1 MDSHADAL
9 NALALLKA
17 VRDDDTDRA
26 VALLA
31 EDPGLSAVSI
41 RTACAAGDVPAV
53 LGFLAQDRGLAQQ
66 SLPPDHTPP
75 LVYACV
81 CEPKRARGVS
91 DHDQAVIVGAL
102 LEAGADPNTSIAIE
116 DGHGRIPVLYFPCR
130 AGNVAVARMLLE
142 HGAHATDGESLY
154 HAAQHD
160 HRDVLQLLVDFGA
173 DVSRGPV
180 ESGNT
185 PLYFLASH
193 RATNPIAPTVVR
205 GIEWLLDHG
214 VDPTVPLTVVGDGQH
229 EWQRGETPL
238 HRAAANGY
246 DGKVLARFVARGA
259 EVDAARGDGATAYTL
274 AVRSGNT
281 AGAQW
286 LASHGADASRVT
298 VTDRLLYAC
307 LTGDAEEARR
317 MVAGHPGLIDT
328 LSDPDAGALLQ
339 AMVDG
344 KSEAVQLMLS
354 LGWPLTPQSEWGGTA
369 LHWAT
374 WNADVSLVRDLLTHG
389 APVNVRDTRY
399 GSSPIAWAAH
409 GSCFSGT
416 GSDEAY
422 VRIVDMLLDAGSTR
436 EASINRWNE
445 PPESMARPAVAAVLR
460 ARGFAP
466 GPSGV

>member
-1 MDSHADAL
+1 MDTHADAL

-26 VALLA
+26 LALL
-31 EDPGLSAVSI
+31 EEFPGLSAMSI
-41 RTACAAGDVPAV
+41 RTACAAGDVTAV
-53 LGFLAQDRGLAQQ
+53 LEFLAHDPGLARQ

-75 LVYACV
+75 LVYACL

-116 DGHGRIPVLYFPCR
+116 DGHGRIPALYFPCR
-130 AGNVAVARMLLE
+130 AGNVAVARVLLE

-193 RATNPIAPTVVR
+193 KATNPIAPRVVR
-205 GIEWLLDHG
+205 GMAWLLDHG
-214 VDPTVPLTVVGDGQH
+214 ADPTVPLTVIGDGQH
-229 EWQRGETPL
+229 NSQRGETPL

-246 DGKVLARFVARGA
+246 DTEVLARFVAHGA

-286 LASHGADASRVT
+286 LASLGANVSRVT
-298 VTDRLLYAC
+298 ATDRLLCAC
-307 LTGDAEEARR
+307 LTGDSEEARGI
-317 MVAGHPGLIDT
+317 VADRPGIIAT
-328 LSDPDAGALLQ
+328 LSDADAGALLQ

-344 KSEAVQLMLS
+344 KEEAVQLMLS

-369 LHWAT
+369 LHWAA
-374 WNADVSLVRDLLTHG
+374 WNADVPLVRDLLTHG
-389 APVNVRDTRY
+389 APINVRDARY

-409 GSCFSGT
+409 GSCFSGK

-422 VRIVDMLLDAGSTR
+422 VHIVDLLLDAGSTR

-445 PPESMARPAVAAVLR
+445 SPESMARPAVAAVLR
-460 ARGFAP
+460 ARGFVPDPNGA
-466 GPSGV
+466 